1 MLPQALI
8 THRIAEKRLRLKVPA
23 KKGDVA
29 YFEKLHQRLDEFR
42 TFQRLEVKPLTG
54 SILFVDEDLDVTGI
68 AAFASKKQLFKLED
82 GVVPVKPPVPLA
94 KRVAEPLGQFSAWI
108 RQFTR
113 GDLDL
118 ADVLFILLVV
128 FGLVEIARGN
138 FKRPPWYT
146 AFWYAFG
153 ILTKSVIDRTA
164 ENKEAQKE

>member
-1 MLPQALI
+1 M
-8 THRIAEKRLRLKVPA
+8 RLKIPA
-23 KKGDVA
+23 KKGDSE
-29 YFEKLHQRLDEFR
+29 YFRKLKKLLDGFR
-42 TFQRLEVKPLTG
+42 AFQRLEVKSLTG
-54 SILFVDEDLDVTGI
+54 SILLVDEDLDIAGI
-68 AAFASKKQLFKLED
+68 AAFAAKEQLFRLED
-82 GVVPVKPPVPLA
+82 AVVSVKPPEQLS
-94 KRVAEPLGQFSAWI
+94 KRITEPLGQFSAWI

-128 FGLVEIARGN
+128 SGLVEILRGN

-164 ENKEAQKE
+164 ADNQTPKE